1 MFGQVHTD
9 WEKDCR
15 HDYDERLNYV
25 ELLHRYIG
33 AKVVKVRGY
42 VSRHVAPAKLCPNN
56 QQNAPGAQHAQKG
69 RNSYFVISFLL
80 NTRELAILGL
90 VDCVLV
96 LSLLR

>member
-1 MFGQVHTD
+1 MYIYLRQEALYTRLDMILYLQLRIVMFGQVHTD

-42 VSRHVAPAKLCPNN
+42 VSGHVAP
-56 QQNAPGAQHAQKG
+56 
-69 RNSYFVISFLL
+69 
-80 NTRELAILGL
+80 T
-90 VDCVLV
+90 
-96 LSLLR
+96 